1 MILGNVNNNREAI
14 VQIVII
20 GNNNKRQLIRAVID
34 TGFTA
39 SLTLPL
45 EVISALDL
53 VCFAQQEGMLGN
65 GEVHLFDVYEGA
77 VIWDGQVKTI
87 EINESSSDPLVGM
100 TLLEGYELRIESIE
114 GGSVT
119 IQTLP

>member
-87 EINESSSDPLVGM
+87 EINESSSDPLVGI

>member
-1 MILGNVNNNREAI
+1 MS
-14 VQIVII
+14 
-20 GNNNKRQLIRAVID
+20 NKRQLIKAVID

-39 SLTLPL
+39 SLTLPIDVIATL
-45 EVISALDL
+45 EL

-87 EINESSSDPLVGM
+87 EINESNSDPLIGM
-100 TLLEGYELRIESIE
+100 ALLEGYELRIESIA

-119 IQTLP
+119 IQALP

>member
-34 TGFTA
+34 SGFTA

-65 GEVHLFDVYEGA
+65 GEAHLFDVYEGA